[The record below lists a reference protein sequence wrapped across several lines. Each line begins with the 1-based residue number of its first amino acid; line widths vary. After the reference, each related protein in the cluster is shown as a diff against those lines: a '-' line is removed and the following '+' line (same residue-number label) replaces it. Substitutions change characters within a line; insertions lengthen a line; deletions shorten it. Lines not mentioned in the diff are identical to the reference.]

1 MLRRLMDSP
10 LIIFHSCRKTKGLLN
25 SSVKKVA
32 FNSLKMA
39 TLIAASWFWRII
51 FAKCIISSVMKYKML
66 VIECHENQMMQKE
79 VLQKTTIPKNI
90 LAFWF
95 ILTYTCEYWKTDKY
109 LLTGLNSP
117 FCPQSKACC
126 RTILLIKMS
135 LICMGM
141 KIVSFSYERMDAKTC
156 SEKEA

>member
-25 SSVKKVA
+25 SSVKVA

-51 FAKCIISSVMKYKML
+51 FAKCILSSVMKYKML

-95 ILTYTCEYWKTDKY
+95 INASLYLWILEDRQVPKLAWIVHFALKARPGAELFYLWKW
-109 LLTGLNSP
+109 
-117 FCPQSKACC
+117 F
-126 RTILLIKMS
+126 
-135 LICMGM
+135 
-141 KIVSFSYERMDAKTC
+141 
-156 SEKEA
+156 